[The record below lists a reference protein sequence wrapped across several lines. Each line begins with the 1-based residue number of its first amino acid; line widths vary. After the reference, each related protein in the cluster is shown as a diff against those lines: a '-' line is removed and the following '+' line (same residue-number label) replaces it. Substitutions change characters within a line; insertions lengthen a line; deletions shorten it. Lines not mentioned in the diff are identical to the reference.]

1 MRYSVRNILST
12 RLYLGRNQIKKK
24 TFASIYL
31 EVKKLNTRIW
41 NQILVA
47 VPTVSDNIAT
57 EIRMSIE
64 NQEFI

>member
-12 RLYLGRNQIKKK
+12 RLYLGRNQIKK